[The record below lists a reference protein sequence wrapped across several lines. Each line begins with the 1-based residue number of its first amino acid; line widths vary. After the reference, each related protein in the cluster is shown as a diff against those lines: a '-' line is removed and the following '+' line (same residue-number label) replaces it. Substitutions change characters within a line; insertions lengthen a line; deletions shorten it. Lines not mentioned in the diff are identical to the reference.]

1 MGKNRIKQ
9 YRKELGLTQKD
20 LAETFKISYQAYS
33 AKERGLVEFNNREMM
48 VFKIL
53 VNTIDPTATI
63 DDIFFSE

>member
-1 MGKNRIKQ
+1 MGVSKIKMH
-9 YRKELGLTQKD
+9 RKQLGLTQKD
-20 LAETFKISYQAYS
+20 LAETFKISIQSYS

-53 VNTIDPTATI
+53 VNTIDPTVTI

>member
-1 MGKNRIKQ
+1 MGKNRIKH

-20 LAETFKISYQAYS
+20 LAETFNISYQAYS
-33 AKERGLVEFNNREMM
+33 AKERGLVDFNSREML

-53 VNTIDPTATI
+53 VNTIDPTVTI